1 MVRTST
7 KTCYPDLVD
16 AHIAN
21 DINSVKKFTNYL
33 NSIGS
38 INYDPKL
45 DSAATSSSIVTK
57 STTSPLYVNNKP
69 TSTINSDGSYEVE
82 ARITFYSPDEPTSD
96 YNTRQGLASKTDV
109 YGKLQQGKS
118 VAIDPAI
125 IPYGTNISIPSLGDN
140 FIAMDTG
147 GAVIR
152 RTASRNTGGQPVI
165 DVFVSSYAEQLKLER
180 NYPSVIKV
188 KVNQSAPFTA
198 SPVAFTSPV
207 TTSEITSVSLNELS
221 IAGGKRDLNGD
232 LTPQAATCIDYH
244 NQVKSGNPITNI
256 SDFFSKLDKD
266 VLSNYDNDFIFF
278 WYKKYKNAIEVIKE
292 QTELQDK
299 SFFDEPS
306 DSIGLLANSRVK
318 FDDAVSPLFDLNCS
332 FGAPNTIPT
341 QLANKLSNSARD
353 VNEELSI
360 KTSTLMKTNLINL
373 QRVNDTYNIASDSTQ
388 SHGLNLITDLN
399 YYLDAYNSLP
409 SLVSSIT
416 TELGRTYEYVCYFSN
431 INDKTG
437 YNPRD
442 YLSCNIQNMP
452 NIQYSANVENTLQ
465 NFDAAHNPVK
475 ESRSSR
481 TIAKAL
487 GNVVQTSEQ
496 PKFTTKEINNRF
508 KYTARTFNLPKPASL
523 TQSAQAKLNAALS
536 NIKIPNANL
545 SLLNNEINR
554 LGISNLPGGQALTA
568 PVTYLTKSVNNIN
581 SLVQS
586 PTLNMPNILPSL
598 DPGSFPEIA
607 ALITDTN
614 FSDLKITNPIALLQS
629 AEQIKNVACN
639 FRLPV
644 IGDVDFGD
652 FLTGDLDFDIESLEA
667 KFRSITSKFP
677 KEDDF
682 VKFFTKLVPDFKG
695 VWKDFYSRFFEC
707 SNKSDS

>member
-7 KTCYPDLVD
+7 KTCYPELVD
-16 AHIAN
+16 ANIAN
-21 DINSVKKFTNYL
+21 SIDSVKKFTNYL

-38 INYDPKL
+38 INYDPIL
-45 DSAATSSSIVTK
+45 DNNINSSSIVSK
-57 STTSPLYVNNKP
+57 STTPPLYINNKP
-69 TSTINSDGSYEVE
+69 TSSINNDGSYEVE
-82 ARITFYSPDEPTSD
+82 ARITFYSPDEPSSD
-96 YNTRQGLASKTDV
+96 YNTRQGLASKTNI

-118 VAIDPAI
+118 VAIDPSI
-125 IPYGTNISIPSLGDN
+125 IPYGTNLSIPQLGDN
-140 FIAMDTG
+140 FVAMDTG

-152 RTASRNTGGQPVI
+152 RTASRGTGGQPVI
-165 DVFVSSYAEQLKLER
+165 DVYVSSYAEQLKLER
-180 NYPSVIKV
+180 TYPSVVKV

-198 SPVAFTSPV
+198 SPVVYNSPV
-207 TTSEITSVSLNELS
+207 TTSEITSVSVNELS

-232 LTPQAATCIDYH
+232 LTQQTTTSIDYH
-244 NQVKSGNPITNI
+244 NSVKSGNPITNI
-256 SDFFSKLDKD
+256 SEFFSKLDKE
-266 VLSNYDNDFIFF
+266 VLNNYDNDFIFY
-278 WYKKYKNAIEVIKE
+278 WYKKYKNSIEVIKE

-299 SFFDEPS
+299 SFLDDPS

-318 FDDAVSPLFDLNCS
+318 FDDSVSPLFDLNCS

-341 QLANKLSNSARD
+341 QVANKLSNTAKN
-353 VNEELSI
+353 VNEELSL

-388 SHGLNLITDLN
+388 PHGLNLITDLN
-399 YYLDAYNSLP
+399 YYLDSYNSLP
-409 SLVSSIT
+409 SLVNNIT

-442 YLSCNIQNMP
+442 YLSCNIQIMP

-465 NFDAAHNPVK
+465 NFDAAQKPIK
-475 ESRSSR
+475 ESRSTR
-481 TIAKAL
+481 TIAKVL
-487 GNVVQTSEQ
+487 GNAVQTSEQ
-496 PKFTTKEINNRF
+496 PQFTTKEINNRF

-554 LGISNLPGGQALTA
+554 LGITNLPGGQALTA
-568 PVTYLTKSVNNIN
+568 PVSYLTKSVNNIN
-581 SLVQS
+581 SLIQS
-586 PTLNMPNILPSL
+586 PTLNMPNILPSV

-614 FSDLKITNPIALLQS
+614 FNNLKITNPIALLQS

-644 IGDVDFGD
+644 IGNVNFQD
-652 FLTGDLDFDIESLEA
+652 FLTGDLDFNVESLQA
-667 KFRSITSKFP
+667 KFRSLVPKFP

-682 VKFFTKLVPDFKG
+682 VKFFKNLVPDFNN

-707 SNKSDS
+707 GNKNDS